1 MFLLANAPVSG
12 RSCACKIN
20 SDINVML
27 LSSIGK
33 KVKGSRAKESLI
45 EAEDSKLEDV
55 CPAGLYVLN
64 SDLR

>member
-1 MFLLANAPVSG
+1 MFLLAKAPISG

-20 SDINVML
+20 SDMNVV

-33 KVKGSRAKESLI
+33 KVNGSRAKESLT
-45 EAEDSKLEDV
+45 ESEDRKLEDV

>member
-1 MFLLANAPVSG
+1 M
-12 RSCACKIN
+12 
-20 SDINVML
+20 

-45 EAEDSKLEDV
+45 EAEDRKLEDV

>member
-1 MFLLANAPVSG
+1 MFLVANAPVSG

-20 SDINVML
+20 SDVNVML
-27 LSSIGK
+27 SSIDK

-45 EAEDSKLEDV
+45 EAEDRKPDDV
-55 CPAGLYVLN
+55 YPAGLYVLN

>member
-20 SDINVML
+20 SDITVM

-45 EAEDSKLEDV
+45 EAEDRKLEDI

-64 SDLR
+64 FDLR